1 MFWYCV
7 VVVFRALRLL
17 LMALLMVVLMAL
29 LMVVLVA
36 TMLSAACRQA
46 GGQGLPEGA
55 FGSSLVELVGEL
67 RNSLPPTC
75 N

>member
-7 VVVFRALRLL
+7 VVVFRALW
-17 LMALLMVVLMAL
+17 LLMVAL

-67 RNSLPPTC
+67 RNSLPPRIEQ
-75 N
+75 

>member
-7 VVVFRALRLL
+7 VVVFRALW
-17 LMALLMVVLMAL
+17 LLMVAL

-36 TMLSAACRQA
+36 TMLSAACQQV

-55 FGSSLVELVGEL
+55 LGRSLVDMVREL
-67 RNSLPPTC
+67 RNSLPPC
-75 N
+75 IEQ

>member
-7 VVVFRALRLL
+7 VVVFRALWLL
-17 LMALLMVVLMAL
+17 LVAL

-36 TMLSAACRQA
+36 TMLSAACQQA
-46 GGQGLPEGA
+46 GGQGLPAGA
-55 FGSSLVELVGEL
+55 FGASLVELVGAL

-75 N
+75 H

>member
-7 VVVFRALRLL
+7 VVVFRALWLL
-17 LMALLMVVLMAL
+17 LMAL

-36 TMLSAACRQA
+36 TMVSAACQQA

-55 FGSSLVELVGEL
+55 FGGSLVELVGEL
-67 RNSLPPTC
+67 RNSLPPC
-75 N
+75 IEQ

>member
-7 VVVFRALRLL
+7 VVVFRALW
-17 LMALLMVVLMAL
+17 LLMVAL

-36 TMLSAACRQA
+36 TMLSAACQQV

-55 FGSSLVELVGEL
+55 FGSSLVELVRECC
-67 RNSLPPTC
+67 NSLPPTYAD
-75 N
+75 

>member
-7 VVVFRALRLL
+7 VVVFRALWLL
-17 LMALLMVVLMAL
+17 LVAL

-36 TMLSAACRQA
+36 TMLSAACRKA